1 LSGDHGRRFVP
12 AAWDDPAKSGLISRW
27 LRDPS
32 PGTGCADG
40 TDVRPAHQ
48 APVVLAVFILTQVLD
63 GALTYWG
70 VSQFGLTVESNA
82 YLASLMA
89 SIGAGPALVAAKLL
103 AVACGV
109 VLFSTT
115 SFRVLAVATG
125 WCLGFAVV
133 PWLVLY
139 ASFAHL

>member
-1 LSGDHGRRFVP
+1 MG
-12 AAWDDPAKSGLISRW
+12 
-27 LRDPS
+27 
-32 PGTGCADG
+32 
-40 TDVRPAHQ
+40 VRNANQ
-48 APVVLAVFILTQVLD
+48 APIVLALFILTQVLD

-70 VSQFGLTVESNA
+70 VTQFGIGIESNS
-82 YLASLMA
+82 YLASLMQ
-89 SIGAGPALVAAKLL
+89 SIGPAPALIAAKAL

-133 PWLVLY
+133 PWLVLVS
-139 ASFAHL
+139 AFGNV

>member
-1 LSGDHGRRFVP
+1 MTRLTSGDSS
-12 AAWDDPAKSGLISRW
+12 KSGLVSRW
-27 LRDPS
+27 LRDTPA
-32 PGTGCADG
+32 GTGCAEG
-40 TDVRPAHQ
+40 IGVRHAKQ
-48 APVVLAVFILTQVLD
+48 APIVLALFILTQVMD

-70 VSQFGLTVESNA
+70 VTRFGIGVESNA
-82 YLASLMA
+82 YLVSLMEW
-89 SIGAGPALVAAKLL
+89 IGAGPALFAAKAL

-133 PWLVLY
+133 PWLVL
-139 ASFAHL
+139 FTTFGNV

>member
-1 LSGDHGRRFVP
+1 MTRLTSGDSS
-12 AAWDDPAKSGLISRW
+12 KSGLVSRW
-27 LRDPS
+27 LRDLPS
-32 PGTGCADG
+32 GTGHAESIG
-40 TDVRPAHQ
+40 VRHANQ
-48 APVVLAVFILTQVLD
+48 APIVLALFILTQVLD

-70 VSQFGLTVESNA
+70 VSQFGIGIESNT
-82 YLASLMA
+82 YLASLMQ
-89 SIGAGPALVAAKLL
+89 SIGIAPALIAAKVL

-133 PWLVLY
+133 PWLVLVS
-139 ASFAHL
+139 AFGNV

>member
-1 LSGDHGRRFVP
+1 MTRLT
-12 AAWDDPAKSGLISRW
+12 WDDSAKSGRVSRW
-27 LRDPS
+27 LRDLPS
-32 PGTGCADG
+32 GTGHAESIG
-40 TDVRPAHQ
+40 VRHANQ
-48 APVVLAVFILTQVLD
+48 APIVLALFILTQVLD

-70 VSQFGLTVESNA
+70 VSQFGIGIESNT
-82 YLASLMA
+82 YLASLMQ
-89 SIGAGPALVAAKLL
+89 SIGIAPALIAAKVL

-133 PWLVLY
+133 PWLVLVS
-139 ASFAHL
+139 AFGNV

>member
-1 LSGDHGRRFVP
+1 VLRVTF
-12 AAWDDPAKSGLISRW
+12 DDPANSGLISRW
-27 LRDPS
+27 LRDTPR
-32 PGTGCADG
+32 GTGHADG
-40 TDVRPAHQ
+40 TVVRNARQ
-48 APVVLAVFILTQVLD
+48 APIVLAVFIITQVLD

-70 VSQFGLTVESNA
+70 VNKFGLDVESNTW
-82 YLASLMA
+82 LASLME
-89 SIGAGPALVAAKLL
+89 SMGAGPALLAAKTL

-133 PWLVLY
+133 PWLILLTAYGHV
-139 ASFAHL
+139 

>member
-1 LSGDHGRRFVP
+1 MTRLT
-12 AAWDDPAKSGLISRW
+12 WDDSSKSGLVSRW
-27 LRDPS
+27 LRDLP
-32 PGTGCADG
+32 PGTGHAESIG
-40 TDVRPAHQ
+40 VRHAHQ
-48 APVVLAVFILTQVLD
+48 APIVLALFILTQVLD

-70 VSQFGLTVESNA
+70 VTQFGIGIESNT
-82 YLASLMA
+82 YLASLMQA
-89 SIGAGPALVAAKLL
+89 IGTAPALIAAKAL

-133 PWLVLY
+133 PWLVLVG
-139 ASFAHL
+139 AFGNV

>member
-1 LSGDHGRRFVP
+1 MTRLTSGDSS
-12 AAWDDPAKSGLISRW
+12 KSGLVSRW
-27 LRDPS
+27 LRDLPS
-32 PGTGCADG
+32 GTGHAESIG
-40 TDVRPAHQ
+40 VRHANQ
-48 APVVLAVFILTQVLD
+48 APIVLALFILTQVLD

-70 VSQFGLTVESNA
+70 VSQFGIGIESNT
-82 YLASLMA
+82 YLASLMQ
-89 SIGAGPALVAAKLL
+89 SIGIAPALIAAKVL

-133 PWLVLY
+133 PWLVLVT
-139 ASFAHL
+139 AFGNV